1 VKISK
6 NKGRNQGSISI
17 MEPANQ
23 KKLQE
28 HLKAIAGILYQEA
41 KTEELES
48 LAGIERTIRARTLE
62 YITPE
67 LGVFFSKKQQE
78 LHREE

>member
-1 VKISK
+1 
-6 NKGRNQGSISI
+6 

-41 KTEELES
+41 KTEKLES
-48 LAGIERTIRARTLE
+48 LAGIERTILSRL
-62 YITPE
+62 Y
-67 LGVFFSKKQQE
+67 
-78 LHREE
+78 

>member
-1 VKISK
+1 
-6 NKGRNQGSISI
+6 

-41 KTEELES
+41 KTEELE
-48 LAGIERTIRARTLE
+48 RALLIWGMIVI
-62 YITPE
+62 Y
-67 LGVFFSKKQQE
+67 
-78 LHREE
+78 

>member
-1 VKISK
+1 
-6 NKGRNQGSISI
+6 

-41 KTEELES
+41 KTEGSSVPNMLN
-48 LAGIERTIRARTLE
+48 
-62 YITPE
+62 Y
-67 LGVFFSKKQQE
+67 
-78 LHREE
+78 